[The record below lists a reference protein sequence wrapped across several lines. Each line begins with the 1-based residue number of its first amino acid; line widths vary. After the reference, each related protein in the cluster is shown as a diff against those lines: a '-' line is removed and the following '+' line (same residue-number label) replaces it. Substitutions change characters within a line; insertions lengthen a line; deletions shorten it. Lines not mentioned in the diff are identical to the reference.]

1 MAKKKVTRDI
11 IREIVKHNKQEW
23 HDQEWHDFH
32 NSEHFMAIDYAIDEA
47 KKANPDKHT
56 DDLIQ
61 EIREE
66 ALNFEKAVQ

>member
-32 NSEHFMAIDYAIDEA
+32 NSEHFMAII
-47 KKANPDKHT
+47 T
-56 DDLIQ
+56 
-61 EIREE
+61 
-66 ALNFEKAVQ
+66 